1 MSIGL
6 LDSPL
11 GLSPVNN
18 PVPLVVSS
26 SFAEEDGFRFKIE
39 LLDSSYDKILE
50 TWIYPDTDNN
60 NYGIYD
66 FSMILGD
73 LIGSNVYYDIT
84 GITAADDS
92 KYKFNWRATEYI
104 GSTSGATLAS
114 TYPIVF
120 RGVKQYGDFWDAN
133 DYISGN
139 TFYFLSNKQKRE
151 YKLDEYGTINAFY
164 GNFGAY
170 QSIWTRVVYELN
182 DGSKFY
188 TLIIS
193 PDNNFYGGSIYSIPV
208 GPVQLNEMGVGGV
221 LYNYSTDIATSSS
234 ILDSDDD
241 YYNIYIQSGTTTLS
255 ETIRVDLKHT
265 CNRYEG
271 VELLWLGDL
280 STYETYTFRM
290 ADLKSFKT
298 KRNEIKSNYYDLNSS
313 GKYTYSV
320 GTRGRKNVNIRTT
333 ESHKIYTDWIK
344 DEEAHDLMEL
354 FRSNDV
360 YIIDGGLLYPI
371 IITDTSYSEKVIK
384 NDRLFNYSLSFE
396 LAYEKYSNV

>member
-151 YKLDEYGTINAFY
+151 YKLDEYGTINAFMVILEHIKVY
-164 GNFGAY
+164 G
-170 QSIWTRVVYELN
+170 
-182 DGSKFY
+182 
-188 TLIIS
+188 
-193 PDNNFYGGSIYSIPV
+193 P
-208 GPVQLNEMGVGGV
+208 
-221 LYNYSTDIATSSS
+221 
-234 ILDSDDD
+234 
-241 YYNIYIQSGTTTLS
+241 
-255 ETIRVDLKHT
+255 
-265 CNRYEG
+265 
-271 VELLWLGDL
+271 
-280 STYETYTFRM
+280 
-290 ADLKSFKT
+290 
-298 KRNEIKSNYYDLNSS
+298 
-313 GKYTYSV
+313 
-320 GTRGRKNVNIRTT
+320 
-333 ESHKIYTDWIK
+333 
-344 DEEAHDLMEL
+344 EL
-354 FRSNDV
+354 FMKF
-360 YIIDGGLLYPI
+360 I
-371 IITDTSYSEKVIK
+371 KV
-384 NDRLFNYSLSFE
+384 
-396 LAYEKYSNV
+396 